1 MNSKKILVFTT
12 LSSIFIFIASVFAA
26 VPPSLPHTFYGNLYL
41 SNGDPAPAGLTLV
54 AKINNTEYGSTTTSF
69 GKYDYLLVTDPTN
82 TNNGKTIYFYVSG
95 IQANP
100 TYVFKNGG
108 FTELNLTLTAPLP
121 TTTTTTA
128 PSRGGG
134 GGGGGGG
141 GSTTTTTTTTIA
153 TTVSP
158 TGKVKIEI
166 VDLIIPS
173 NITANES
180 FDIVVTVKNT
190 GDIKGSD
197 EISLSLPE
205 GWTAKNFEAKVTLK
219 PGDTKKLYFTIIPD
233 ESSGEIE
240 VSSSSDVKISETIKP
255 KVPEKAKPL
264 GITGFLALA
273 SGYWWIIIIIA
284 AVLLLVYFARRK
296 PSRKKP
302 YEYKRRSKKK

>member
-1 MNSKKILVFTT
+1 MNSKKMLVFTI
-12 LSSIFIFIASVFAA
+12 LSSIFIFVASVFAA

-41 SNGDPAPAGLTLV
+41 SNGNPAPAGLTLI
-54 AKINNTEYGSTTTSF
+54 AKINDTEYGSITTSF

-82 TNNGKTIYFYVSG
+82 TNSGKTIYFYVSG

-121 TTTTTTA
+121 TTTTTTV
-128 PSRGGG
+128 PSRG

-141 GSTTTTTTTTIA
+141 GSTTTTTTTTTVA
-153 TTVSP
+153 TTIST
-158 TGKVKIEI
+158 TGGEAKIEI
-166 VDLIIPS
+166 IDLIIPE
-173 NITANES
+173 NVTANEP
-180 FDIVVTVKNT
+180 FDIEVIIKNT
-190 GDIKGSD
+190 GDAKGSD
-197 EISLSLPE
+197 EIALSLPE
-205 GWTAKNFEAKVTLK
+205 GWTAKNYEAKVTLK
-219 PGDTKKLYFTIIPD
+219 PGDTKKIYFTITPD

-240 VSSSSDVKISETIKP
+240 VSSSSDVMISEKITP